1 MSFRF
6 DIILRLNRT
15 KENLLQ
21 KDMGQ
26 INALY
31 QRQQDQKQFLQDT
44 TEKSR
49 NELNQRKR
57 SNVGVETMILYD
69 NFFQGTRIQGE
80 RQDKIISEINTKLK
94 AKREE
99 VVKAMRKRRTLEILQ
114 ERDILKERKIREKK
128 ETAILDEVASNLW
141 GRNLSGA
148 HHEI

>member
-6 DIILRLNRT
+6 DIILRLNKN

-31 QRQQDQKQFLQDT
+31 QRQQDQKQFMQDT
-44 TEKSR
+44 TEQSKD
-49 NELNQRKR
+49 ELNQKKR

-69 NFFQGTRIQGE
+69 NFFQGTRTQGE
-80 RQDKIISEINTKLK
+80 RQEKIILEISTKLE

-99 VVKAMRKRRTLEILQ
+99 VVEAMRKRRTMEILK
-114 ERDILKERKIREKK
+114 ERDILKERKIRERK

-141 GRNLSGA
+141 GRNL
-148 HHEI
+148 

>member
-6 DIILRLNRT
+6 DIILRLNKN

-31 QRQQDQKQFLQDT
+31 QRQQDQKQFMQDT
-44 TEKSR
+44 TEQSK
-49 NELNQRKR
+49 NELNQKKR
-57 SNVGVETMILYD
+57 SNVGVEKMILYD

-80 RQDKIISEINTKLK
+80 RQDKIISEISTRLE

-99 VVKAMRKRRTLEILQ
+99 VVEDMRKRRTLEILK
-114 ERDILKERKIREKK
+114 ERDILKERKIRERK
-128 ETAILDEVASNLW
+128 ETAILDEMASNLW
-141 GRNLSGA
+141 GSNL
-148 HHEI
+148 

>member
-6 DIILRLNRT
+6 DIILRLNKN

-31 QRQQDQKQFLQDT
+31 QRQQDQKQFMQDT
-44 TEKSR
+44 TEQSK
-49 NELNQRKR
+49 NELNQKKR

-80 RQDKIISEINTKLK
+80 RQDKIISEINTKLE

-99 VVKAMRKRRTLEILQ
+99 VVKAMRKRRTMEILQ

-128 ETAILDEVASNLW
+128 ETAILDEVASSLW
-141 GRNLSGA
+141 GRNL
-148 HHEI
+148 

>member
-6 DIILRLNRT
+6 DIILRLNKN

-31 QRQQDQKQFLQDT
+31 QRQQDQKQFMQDT
-44 TEKSR
+44 TEQSK
-49 NELNQRKR
+49 NELNQKKR
-57 SNVGVETMILYD
+57 SNVGVEKMILYD

-80 RQDKIISEINTKLK
+80 RQDKIISEINTKLE

-141 GRNLSGA
+141 GRNL
-148 HHEI
+148 

>member
-6 DIILRLNRT
+6 DIILRLNKN

-31 QRQQDQKQFLQDT
+31 QRQQDQKQFMQDT
-44 TEKSR
+44 TEQSK
-49 NELNQRKR
+49 NELNQKKR
-57 SNVGVETMILYD
+57 SNVGVETVILYD

-80 RQDKIISEINTKLK
+80 RQDKIISEINTKLE

-99 VVKAMRKRRTLEILQ
+99 VVKAMRKRRTMEILQ

-141 GRNLSGA
+141 GRNF
-148 HHEI
+148 

>member
-6 DIILRLNRT
+6 DIILRLNKN
-15 KENLLQ
+15 KEDLL
-21 KDMGQ
+21 KRDMGQ

-69 NFFQGTRIQGE
+69 NFFQGTRTQGE
-80 RQDKIISEINTKLK
+80 RQEKIILEISTKLE

-99 VVKAMRKRRTLEILQ
+99 VVEAMRKRRTLEILK
-114 ERDILKERKIREKK
+114 ERDILKERKSREKK

-141 GRNLSGA
+141 GRNL
-148 HHEI
+148 

>member
-69 NFFQGTRIQGE
+69 NFFQGTRTQGE
-80 RQDKIISEINTKLK
+80 RQEKIILEISTKLE

-99 VVKAMRKRRTLEILQ
+99 VVEAMRKRRTMEILK

-141 GRNLSGA
+141 GRNL
-148 HHEI
+148 

>member
-6 DIILRLNRT
+6 DIILRLNKN
-15 KENLLQ
+15 KEDLL
-21 KDMGQ
+21 KRDMGQ

-69 NFFQGTRIQGE
+69 NFFQGTRTQGE
-80 RQDKIISEINTKLK
+80 RQEKIILEVSTKLE

-99 VVKAMRKRRTLEILQ
+99 VVEAMRKRRTMEILK

-128 ETAILDEVASNLW
+128 ETAILDEVASTLW
-141 GRNLSGA
+141 GRNL
-148 HHEI
+148 

>member
-6 DIILRLNRT
+6 DIILRLNKN
-15 KENLLQ
+15 KEDLL
-21 KDMGQ
+21 KRDMGQ

-69 NFFQGTRIQGE
+69 NFFQGTRAQGE
-80 RQDKIISEINTKLK
+80 RQDKIISEINTKLE

-99 VVKAMRKRRTLEILQ
+99 VVEAMHKRRTLEILK
-114 ERDILKERKIREKK
+114 ERVILKERKIRERK
-128 ETAILDEVASNLW
+128 ETAILDEMASNLW
-141 GRNLSGA
+141 GSNL
-148 HHEI
+148 

>member
-31 QRQQDQKQFLQDT
+31 QRQQDQKQFMQDT
-44 TEKSR
+44 TEQSK
-49 NELNQRKR
+49 NELNQKKR
-57 SNVGVETMILYD
+57 SNVGVETMLLYD

-80 RQDKIISEINTKLK
+80 RQDKIISEINTKLE

-99 VVKAMRKRRTLEILQ
+99 VVKAMRKRRTMEILQ

-141 GRNLSGA
+141 GRNL
-148 HHEI
+148 

>member
-6 DIILRLNRT
+6 DIILRLNKN

-31 QRQQDQKQFLQDT
+31 QRQQDQKQFMQDT
-44 TEKSR
+44 TEQSK
-49 NELNQRKR
+49 NELNQKKR
-57 SNVGVETMILYD
+57 SNVGVEKMILYD

-80 RQDKIISEINTKLK
+80 RQDKIISEINTKLE

-99 VVKAMRKRRTLEILQ
+99 VVKAMRKRRTMEILQ
-114 ERDILKERKIREKK
+114 ERDISKERKIREKK

-141 GRNLSGA
+141 GRNL
-148 HHEI
+148 

>member
-1 MSFRF
+1 
-6 DIILRLNRT
+6 LNKN

-21 KDMGQ
+21 KDMGR
-26 INALY
+26 INSLY
-31 QRQQDQKQFLQDT
+31 QQQQDRKQFVQDA

-69 NFFQGTRIQGE
+69 NFFQGTRAQGE
-80 RQDKIISEINTKLK
+80 RQDKIISEISTRLE

-99 VVKAMRKRRTLEILQ
+99 VVEAMRKRRTLEILK
-114 ERDILKERKIREKK
+114 ERVILKERKIRERK

-141 GRNLSGA
+141 GRNL
-148 HHEI
+148 

>member
-31 QRQQDQKQFLQDT
+31 QRQQDQKQFMQDT
-44 TEKSR
+44 TEQSK
-49 NELNQRKR
+49 NELNQKKR

-69 NFFQGTRIQGE
+69 NFFQGTRTQGE
-80 RQDKIISEINTKLK
+80 RQEKIILEISTKLE

-99 VVKAMRKRRTLEILQ
+99 VVEAMRKRRTMEILK

-141 GRNLSGA
+141 GRNL
-148 HHEI
+148 

>member
-6 DIILRLNRT
+6 DIILRLNKN

-31 QRQQDQKQFLQDT
+31 QRQQDQKQFMQDT
-44 TEKSR
+44 TEQSK
-49 NELNQRKR
+49 NELNQKKR
-57 SNVGVETMILYD
+57 SNVGVETVILYD

-80 RQDKIISEINTKLK
+80 RQDKIISEINTKLE

-99 VVKAMRKRRTLEILQ
+99 VVKAMRKRRTMEILQ
-114 ERDILKERKIREKK
+114 ELFIFKELKIMEKK

-141 GRNLSGA
+141 GRNL
-148 HHEI
+148 

>member
-6 DIILRLNRT
+6 DIILRLNKN

-31 QRQQDQKQFLQDT
+31 QRQQDQKQFMQDT
-44 TEKSR
+44 TEQSK
-49 NELNQRKR
+49 NELNQKKR

-141 GRNLSGA
+141 GRNL
-148 HHEI
+148 

>member
-6 DIILRLNRT
+6 DIILRLNKN

-26 INALY
+26 INSLY
-31 QRQQDQKQFLQDT
+31 QQQQDRKQFVQDA

-57 SNVGVETMILYD
+57 SNVGLETMILYD
-69 NFFQGTRIQGE
+69 NFFQGTRAQGE
-80 RQDKIISEINTKLK
+80 RQDKIISEISTRLK

-99 VVKAMRKRRTLEILQ
+99 MVEAMRKRRTLEILK
-114 ERDILKERKIREKK
+114 ERDILKERKIRERK
-128 ETAILDEVASNLW
+128 ETAILDEMASNLW
-141 GRNLSGA
+141 GSNL
-148 HHEI
+148 

>member
-31 QRQQDQKQFLQDT
+31 QRQQDQKQFMQDT
-44 TEKSR
+44 TEQSK
-49 NELNQRKR
+49 NELNQKKR

-80 RQDKIISEINTKLK
+80 RQDKIISEINTKLE

-99 VVKAMRKRRTLEILQ
+99 VVKAMRKRRTLEILK
-114 ERDILKERKIREKK
+114 ERDILKERKIRERK
-128 ETAILDEVASNLW
+128 ETAILDEMASNLW
-141 GRNLSGA
+141 GRNL
-148 HHEI
+148 

>member
-6 DIILRLNRT
+6 DIILRLNKN

-21 KDMGQ
+21 KDMGR
-26 INALY
+26 INSLY
-31 QRQQDQKQFLQDT
+31 QQQQDRKQFVQDA

-69 NFFQGTRIQGE
+69 NFFQGARTQGE
-80 RQDKIISEINTKLK
+80 RQEKIILEISTKLE

-99 VVKAMRKRRTLEILQ
+99 VVEAMRKRRTMEILK

-141 GRNLSGA
+141 GRNL
-148 HHEI
+148 

>member
-6 DIILRLNRT
+6 DIILRLNKN
-15 KENLLQ
+15 KEDLL
-21 KDMGQ
+21 KRDMGQ

-49 NELNQRKR
+49 NELNHRKR

-69 NFFQGTRIQGE
+69 NFFQGTRTQGE
-80 RQDKIISEINTKLK
+80 RQEKIILEISTKLE

-99 VVKAMRKRRTLEILQ
+99 VVEAMRKRRTMEILK

-141 GRNLSGA
+141 GRNL
-148 HHEI
+148 

>member
-6 DIILRLNRT
+6 DIILRLNKN
-15 KENLLQ
+15 KEDLL
-21 KDMGQ
+21 KRDMGQ

-69 NFFQGTRIQGE
+69 NFFQGTRAQGE
-80 RQDKIISEINTKLK
+80 RQDKIISEISTRLE

-99 VVKAMRKRRTLEILQ
+99 VVEAMHKRRTLEILK
-114 ERDILKERKIREKK
+114 ERVILKERKIRERK

-141 GRNLSGA
+141 GRNL
-148 HHEI
+148 

>member
-6 DIILRLNRT
+6 DIILRLNKN

-31 QRQQDQKQFLQDT
+31 QRQQDQKQFMQDT
-44 TEKSR
+44 TEQSK
-49 NELNQRKR
+49 NELNQKKR
-57 SNVGVETMILYD
+57 SNVGVETVILYD

-80 RQDKIISEINTKLK
+80 RQDKIISEINTKLE

-141 GRNLSGA
+141 GRNL
-148 HHEI
+148 

>member
-6 DIILRLNRT
+6 DIILRLNKN

-21 KDMGQ
+21 KDMGR
-26 INALY
+26 INSLY
-31 QRQQDQKQFLQDT
+31 QQQQDRKQFVQDA

-69 NFFQGTRIQGE
+69 NFFQGTRAQGE
-80 RQDKIISEINTKLK
+80 RQDKIISEISTRLE

-99 VVKAMRKRRTLEILQ
+99 MVEAMRKRRTLEILK
-114 ERDILKERKIREKK
+114 ERDILKERKIRERK

-141 GRNLSGA
+141 GRNL
-148 HHEI
+148 

>member
-31 QRQQDQKQFLQDT
+31 QRQQDQKQFMQDT
-44 TEKSR
+44 TEQSK
-49 NELNQRKR
+49 NELNQKKR
-57 SNVGVETMILYD
+57 SNVGVETVILYD

-80 RQDKIISEINTKLK
+80 RQDKIISEINTKLE

-99 VVKAMRKRRTLEILQ
+99 VVKAMRKRRTMEILQ

-141 GRNLSGA
+141 GRNL
-148 HHEI
+148 

>member
-31 QRQQDQKQFLQDT
+31 QRQQDQKQFMQDT
-44 TEKSR
+44 TEQSK
-49 NELNQRKR
+49 NELNQKKR
-57 SNVGVETMILYD
+57 SNVGVEKMILYD

-80 RQDKIISEINTKLK
+80 RQDKIISEISTRLE

-99 VVKAMRKRRTLEILQ
+99 VVEAMRKRLTIEILK

-141 GRNLSGA
+141 GRNL
-148 HHEI
+148 

>member
-1 MSFRF
+1 LSFRF
-6 DIILRLNRT
+6 DIILRLNKN

-31 QRQQDQKQFLQDT
+31 QRQQDQKQFMQDT
-44 TEKSR
+44 TEQSK
-49 NELNQRKR
+49 NELNQKKR
-57 SNVGVETMILYD
+57 SNVGVETVILYD

-80 RQDKIISEINTKLK
+80 RQDKIISEINTKLE

-99 VVKAMRKRRTLEILQ
+99 VVKAMRKRRTMEILQ

-141 GRNLSGA
+141 GRNL
-148 HHEI
+148 

>member
-1 MSFRF
+1 
-6 DIILRLNRT
+6 LNKN
-15 KENLLQ
+15 KEDLL
-21 KDMGQ
+21 KRDMGQ

-69 NFFQGTRIQGE
+69 NFFQGTRTQGE
-80 RQDKIISEINTKLK
+80 RQEKIILEISTKLE

-99 VVKAMRKRRTLEILQ
+99 VVEAMRKRRTMEILK

-141 GRNLSGA
+141 GRNL
-148 HHEI
+148 

>member
-6 DIILRLNRT
+6 DIILRLNKN

-69 NFFQGTRIQGE
+69 NFFQGTRAQGE
-80 RQDKIISEINTKLK
+80 RQDKIISEISTRLE

-99 VVKAMRKRRTLEILQ
+99 VVEAMRKRRTLEILK
-114 ERDILKERKIREKK
+114 ERDILKERKIRERK
-128 ETAILDEVASNLW
+128 ETAILDEMASNLW
-141 GRNLSGA
+141 GSNL
-148 HHEI
+148 